1 MTSKEIK
8 EKLEA
13 AERKL
18 QDAERKL
25 QDAERELQEA
35 KIVAY
40 NWKKLKYLC

>member
-8 EKLEA
+8 EKL
-13 AERKL
+13 
-18 QDAERKL
+18 QDAERK
-25 QDAERELQEA
+25 LQEA

>member
-13 AERKL
+13 SERKL
-18 QDAERKL
+18 QDAERK
-25 QDAERELQEA
+25 LQEA

>member
-18 QDAERKL
+18 EAAERKL